1 MKAEHLFPKT
11 FKVRITETL
20 SKVVEVEAETV
31 KEAVST
37 VNENYIKAEPNYT
50 LDYNDYQGV
59 EMEIEE

>member
-1 MKAEHLFPKT
+1 MKAEHLFPKI

-20 SKVVEVEAETV
+20 SKIVEVEAATAE
-31 KEAVST
+31 EAVST
-37 VNENYIKAEPNYT
+37 VNENYIKAEPNCI